1 MLNVV
6 HYSFVPNTAST
17 NRLISYLV
25 NVPKEIKCRVFF
37 IMPDEYNSMWEN
49 DLENIQV
56 VYCWKKFP
64 ANFKLWKIVT
74 FILSLNFIKNSLSVG
89 DVVYVYDTISVVEY
103 IRKSGIKYYGEKTE
117 HPAVTSPV
125 SRLVKQN
132 MRQHFNS
139 INKLDGLFVI
149 SNALKEFYVSSGVE
163 REKVHV
169 INMTVDTTRFDNI
182 KRQPQSEKYIAY
194 CGTVSKGKDG
204 VDKLLKAFAIVARKV
219 QEIKLY
225 IIGAIP
231 SCEERQEFSEFVK
244 RCDLTERVVFT
255 GIVSAKEITQ
265 MIKNAE
271 LLALARPANVQ
282 AKYGFPTKLGEYL
295 LSGIP
300 VVLTKVGDIPL
311 FLEDEVSALISSPDS
326 DDEFAEKIV
335 WALNNKEKA
344 DIIGKKGADVAMTHF
359 NAKIE
364 TKKLLEVMLGN

>member
-6 HYSFVPNTAST
+6 HYSFVPNAAST

-25 NVPKEIKCRVFF
+25 NVPKGIKCRVFF

-49 DLENIQV
+49 NLENIQV

-64 ANFKLWKIVT
+64 AKFKLWKMLT
-74 FILSLNFIKNSLSVG
+74 FKLSLNFIKKSLSAG
-89 DVVYVYDTISVVEY
+89 DVVYVYDTISVVEH
-103 IRKSGIKYYGEKTE
+103 IRKSGVKYYGEKTE

-125 SRLVKQN
+125 SRLVRQN
-132 MRQHFNS
+132 MRQHFDS
-139 INKLDGLFVI
+139 LNKLDGVFVI
-149 SNALKEFYVSSGVE
+149 SNALKEFYVSNGVE
-163 REKVHV
+163 SEKLHV

-194 CGTVSKGKDG
+194 CGTVSKSKDG
-204 VDKLLKAFAIVARKV
+204 VDKLLRAFAIVAQKV

-225 IIGAIP
+225 IIGAVPII
-231 SCEERQEFSEFVK
+231 EERQEFSKFVK
-244 RCDLTERVVFT
+244 KFDLTERVVFT
-255 GIVSAKEITQ
+255 GVVSANEIPQ

-295 LSGIP
+295 LSETP
-300 VVLTKVGDIPL
+300 VVLTNVGDIPL
-311 FLEDEVSALISSPDS
+311 FLEDGVSAIISSPES
-326 DDEFAEKIV
+326 DEEFAEKIL
-335 WALNNKEKA
+335 WALHNKEKA
-344 DIIGKKGADVAMTHF
+344 AVIGKNGADVAMTHF

-364 TKKLLEVMLGN
+364 TKKLLEVMID